1 MFQTVYTNG
10 ERGTRMHRA
19 IFSTK
24 QISGVVTLVI
34 LNCLHE
40 QGAVTHRRLT
50 ILGLRYIV
58 LLREEINGK
67 RRKNCGVS
75 R

>member
-1 MFQTVYTNG
+1 MY
-10 ERGTRMHRA
+10 RA

-24 QISGVVTLVI
+24 QISGVVVFAI
-34 LNCLHE
+34 SDCLHE
-40 QGAVTHRRLT
+40 QGPVTHRRLT

-58 LLREEINGK
+58 ESRDEINGK
-67 RRKNCGVS
+67 SRKNCGVS